1 MKSKNKKY
9 IQNKGFRKFIPD
21 IFLRILVCGDNNVF
35 NFFKGG
41 NLEKHVWIPWFK
53 FNLFLITSNSNM
65 F

>member
-41 NLEKHVWIPWFK
+41 NLEKTLGYHG
-53 FNLFLITSNSNM
+53 LNSIC